1 MQNNESINIQ
11 VQSTAT
17 LIKAS
22 ISAVVIGIIVL
33 VIAILPAEYNIDP
46 TGIGAALGLTEIAQ
60 ASESKA
66 IKSSTDNVNII
77 EKVSVEQMSIE
88 NLVILNA
95 PTVAEIAQTR
105 QLAGIRS
112 DVIDIVIPANKGLE
126 YKLLVNEHG
135 HFEYE
140 WKTDGNALYFDFHGE
155 PQGDTSGYYESYAIT
170 TATEMKGSLT
180 TPFAGNHGWYWK
192 NTTNEPVT
200 VTLNTKGTYKIKG

>member
-1 MQNNESINIQ
+1 MQNNESVNIQ

-22 ISAVVIGIIVL
+22 ISAVIMGIIVL
-33 VIAILPAEYNIDP
+33 VVAILPAEYNIDP
-46 TGIGAALGLTEIAQ
+46 TGIGAALGLTAIAQ
-60 ASESKA
+60 ASESQP
-66 IKSSTDNVNII
+66 INSSTDNINLIKHV
-77 EKVSVEQMSIE
+77 SIE
-88 NLVILNA
+88 ELVILDA
-95 PTVAEIAQTR
+95 PTVAEIAEAR
-105 QLAGIRS
+105 QLAGIRT
-112 DVIDIVIPANKGLE
+112 DVIDIIIPANKGLE

-135 HFEYE
+135 HFYYE
-140 WKTDGNALYFDFHGE
+140 WKTNGSALYFDFHGE

-192 NTTNEPVT
+192 NITNEPIT